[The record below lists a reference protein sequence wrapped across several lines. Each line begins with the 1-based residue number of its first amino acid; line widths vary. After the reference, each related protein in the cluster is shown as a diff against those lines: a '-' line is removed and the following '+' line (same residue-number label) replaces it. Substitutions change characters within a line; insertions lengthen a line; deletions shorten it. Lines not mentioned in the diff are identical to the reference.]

1 MSDPAPVRAKSTLE
15 EVRAKIDEQR
25 AKATAAKEE
34 QQAID
39 AQALYDAG
47 EEHGVDK
54 IREVP
59 LTSFLPGL
67 PTLVVIRRPTK
78 MEHKRFTDLTAK
90 KGAETPEYMKAA
102 EQLAGAC
109 VVYPPKEVYEEMCAE
124 CPGIKVPIGVA
135 AANLAGAQ
143 LIDAAKL

>member
-1 MSDPAPVRAKSTLE
+1 MPTDLE
-15 EVRAKIDEQR
+15 NVRAKIEDQR
-25 AKATAAKEE
+25 AKATAVKEA
-34 QQAID
+34 QQVID
-39 AQALYDAG
+39 SEALYEAG

-59 LTSFLPGL
+59 MTSYIPGL
-67 PTLVVIRRPTK
+67 PTMVVIRRPEK
-78 MEHKRFTDLTAK
+78 MEHKRFTDATAK
-90 KGAETPEYMKAA
+90 KGADTPEYIKAA
-102 EQLAGAC
+102 EQLASVC
-109 VVYPPKEVYEEMCAE
+109 VVYPPKEVYEKMCTE

>member
-1 MSDPAPVRAKSTLE
+1 MSNPAESRAKSTLE
-15 EVRAKIDEQR
+15 EVRAKIEEQR

-34 QQAID
+34 QQVID
-39 AQALYDAG
+39 AQALFDAG

-59 LTSFLPGL
+59 MTSYIPGL
-67 PTLVVIRRPTK
+67 PTLVIIRRPTQI
-78 MEHKRFTDLTAK
+78 EHKRFTDQTAK
-90 KGAETPEYMKAA
+90 KGAETPEYIRAA
-102 EQLAGAC
+102 EQLASAC
-109 VVYPPKEVYEEMCAE
+109 VIYPPKEVYAEMYAE